1 MMQRTKKNLKI
12 NEKNYFLEI
21 SKFNTLLAKG
31 IRQKKK
37 SYDKITG
44 INTERVNILTN
55 QIKS

>member
-1 MMQRTKKNLKI
+1 MQRTKKNLKI